1 MLGRLTDRITNWR
14 LERRARVRAR
24 NARLQVDRG
33 AAILDIYFKYSR
45 AVLANGHN
53 RGDIEILKTR
63 RYEQSGIL
71 AQLFPEPGHNGALA
85 MLRRIDSRVGFGS
98 QHGFARCNE
107 KGDLW
112 SEEPTPEEVDL
123 EWAFLVFRRQKKN
136 KVVLLRSN
144 RAA

>member
-1 MLGRLTDRITNWR
+1 MLGCLIDGVTNWR
-14 LERRARVRAR
+14 LGRKARVRAR
-24 NARLQVDRG
+24 NARVQVERG
-33 AAILDIYFKYSR
+33 AAILDLYFKYSR
-45 AVLANGHN
+45 AVLSNWHN
-53 RGDIEILKTR
+53 RVDIGILKTR

-71 AQLFPEPGHNGALA
+71 VQLFPEPGHNEALA

-107 KGDLW
+107 NGDPW

-123 EWAFLVFRRQKKN
+123 EWAFLVLQRQKKN
-136 KVVLLRSN
+136 KVVLLHSD